1 MRLSLWKGGLTGI
14 VPRAAS
20 PFFLCLGV
28 RAGACRIGEGAHDP
42 EPYRGPSRP
51 YRIIN
56 ITVKEV
62 FPVLEV
68 LKKNAN
74 VSYTENGAVSNRST
88 GKDCLDLFATIGALR
103 RECDREIVT
112 RFMRAYTEN
121 ADIAMKILFF
131 ARDVRGGLGERRVFR
146 TIMKWLAENEKKSLI
161 RNLPYIAEYGRWD
174 DLLVL
179 LDTPCRAEATALL
192 KRQFEADLSALDGD
206 GEVSLLGK
214 WLPSVNASNAETVR
228 AAKRLAKAFGLSER
242 DYRKALVKLRA
253 RIRIIENNLRERD
266 YTFDYAKQPSK
277 AMFKYRRAFLRN
289 DGERYGAFMER
300 VQKGEAKLHTGTL
313 LPYEIVEPC
322 LEWTWYRQ
330 DSFMRPMSDEEKLAL
345 NATWAALED
354 FATDE
359 NALAIVDTSGSM
371 YCQNSPLPAAVA
383 LSLGLYFAERAKG
396 PYRNHFIEFSAHPE
410 LIEIKGET
418 FADRLRYIAS
428 FNEIANT
435 NLEAVFDLILDAAV
449 DNKVPQSELPAK
461 LYIISDMEFDACV
474 SGAKL
479 TNLENAKRKFARYGY
494 RLPQLVFWNVASR
507 NQQQPVTI
515 NDRGVALVSGCSPR
529 IFSMAM
535 EGELDPYAF
544 MLSVIGTER
553 YAPIAA

>member
-1 MRLSLWKGGLTGI
+1 M
-14 VPRAAS
+14 
-20 PFFLCLGV
+20 
-28 RAGACRIGEGAHDP
+28 
-42 EPYRGPSRP
+42 
-51 YRIIN
+51 
-56 ITVKEV
+56 
-62 FPVLEV
+62 
-68 LKKNAN
+68 LKALKNEAN
-74 VSYTENGAVSNRST
+74 KTYTENGAVSNRTT

-103 RECDREIVT
+103 RENEKEIVT

-131 ARDVRGGLGERRVFR
+131 SRDIRGGLGERRVFR
-146 TIMKWLAENEKKSLI
+146 TIMKWLAENEKKAVV
-161 RNLPYIAEYGRWD
+161 RNLPFVAEYGRWD
-174 DLLVL
+174 DILVL
-179 LDTPCRAEATALL
+179 LDTPCRSEALALL
-192 KRQFEADLSALDGD
+192 KKQFQADLAALDAD

-214 WLPSVNASNAETVR
+214 WLPSVNASNEHTVLM
-228 AAKRLAKAFGLSER
+228 AKQIAKSFGLSDR

-253 RIRIIENNLRERD
+253 HIRILENNLREKD
-266 YTFDYAKQPSK
+266 YTFDYSKQPSK
-277 AMFKYRRAFLRN
+277 AMFKYRRAFMRN
-289 DGERYGAFMER
+289 DGERYGAFMEKVER
-300 VQKGEAKLHTGTL
+300 GEAKLHTGTL
-313 LPYEIVEPC
+313 LPYELVEPYLTMGFSGGC
-322 LEWTWYRQ
+322 
-330 DSFMRPMSDEEKLAL
+330 FMRSISDQEKLSL

-354 FATDE
+354 FSTDE

-371 YCQNSPLPAAVA
+371 YSWYNPMPASVA

-435 NLEAVFDLILDAAV
+435 NIEAVFDLILDAAV
-449 DNKVPQSELPAK
+449 NNNVPQSELPAK

-479 TNLENAKRKFARYGY
+479 TNFENAKRKFARHGY
-494 RLPQLVFWNVASR
+494 ELPQLVFWNVASR

-535 EGELDPYAF
+535 EGELDPWRF
-544 MLSVIGTER
+544 MLSVIDTER